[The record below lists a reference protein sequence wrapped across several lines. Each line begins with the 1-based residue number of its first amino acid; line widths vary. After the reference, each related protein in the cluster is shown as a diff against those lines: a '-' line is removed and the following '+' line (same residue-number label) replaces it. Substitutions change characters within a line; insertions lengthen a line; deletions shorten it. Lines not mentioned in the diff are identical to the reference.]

1 MARTKSPAVSA
12 SFAQAVA
19 TAKATPA
26 VPAVKAAMPS
36 MAAQLAKPEAEER
49 KSVISPELREAISNA
64 VANEIITSAK
74 LAEETDALLQ
84 LAVDAHIEACTVR
97 KEEYLKGNARSNP
110 ARAEVKE
117 LFESLFPG
125 QTKTAEQYQSCFW
138 LAFEHAPNK
147 FSRSALNNKS
157 KAKAKAKAEA
167 KAKAK
172 AEAEAKAKGADQ
184 NKVMKPS
191 LTQGQLI
198 DLVTQECAKSD
209 KFKARLLAA
218 LADCGVIELA

>member
-1 MARTKSPAVSA
+1 MARTKSPVVSA

-36 MAAQLAKPEAEER
+36 MAAQLAKPESESEER
-49 KSVISPELREAISNA
+49 KTVITDKVRKAIAAA
-64 VANEIITSAK
+64 VAKELITSAK
-74 LAEETDALLQ
+74 LAAETDALIQ
-84 LAVDAHIEACTVR
+84 KAVDLHIIAADVR
-97 KEEYLKGNARSNP
+97 KAEYLKGNARSNP

-117 LFESLFPG
+117 MFESLFPG
-125 QTKTAEQYQSCFW
+125 NTKTAAQYQSCFW
-138 LAFEHAPNK
+138 LAFETGTP
-147 FSRSALNNKS
+147 FSRSALNTKS
-157 KAKAKAKAEA
+157 KAKAEA
-167 KAKAK
+167 QDDD
-172 AEAEAKAKGADQ
+172 EGEGEGTAKAKGADQ
-184 NKVMKPS
+184 NKVTKPS